1 MTARSAWEWRAN
13 RRPVFTAA
21 NRCSAR
27 QGALRDVAFP
37 ADDQK
42 QDDSIE
48 AGIGHENGAGSGGG
62 HDHSGNGRSDGTGDI
77 DGDTV

>member
-1 MTARSAWEWRAN
+1 MAREPQAGFYGGKQ
-13 RRPVFTAA
+13 VF
-21 NRCSAR
+21 CR

-42 QDDSIE
+42 QDDSVE
-48 AGIGHENGAGSGGG
+48 AGIGHENGAGSGSGY
-62 HDHSGNGRSDGTGDI
+62 DHSGNGRSDGTGDI